1 MKILIVGGVAAG
13 TSAAAKAHRVNPDAE
28 ITLIEKD
35 TDISYAGCG
44 LPYYISQLVK
54 KRKRVVI
61 NTAERFAEKYDVDV
75 LTEHEVLSINPKN
88 KTLIVKDLNKN
99 KEKKEQYDKLI
110 ISTGAKPFVPP
121 IAGIELNNIMPLRT
135 VNDAD
140 KIKDIINN
148 KGIKDAV
155 IIGAGLIGLEMAE
168 SFDRLGINVSVVEM
182 QEHVLPNI
190 SSDMAEKVEE
200 HLESKGVNLIL
211 GDGVQK
217 FQGQDEIESVITQS
231 GEKIKADLVLLSLGI
246 RPEVEL
252 AKKAGIE
259 LGETGAIKVNEKM
272 ETSLEDIYSAGD
284 CAESVDIL
292 TNKAVWI
299 PLGSTANKQGRIAG
313 ENAAG
318 GDYSHRGIMKTG
330 ISKIFDYT
338 VATTGLSKKEAE
350 ENGFNPIEISFK
362 AANHAGYYPD
372 VSKLYIKGIFDKE
385 DGKIL
390 GAEVIGEAGAD
401 KRIDVLSTAIY
412 SGLKA
417 KDLFQID
424 LAYAP
429 PYSSPKD
436 PVAILGILAE
446 KKLK

>member
-1 MKILIVGGVAAG
+1 
-13 TSAAAKAHRVNPDAE
+13 
-28 ITLIEKD
+28 
-35 TDISYAGCG
+35 
-44 LPYYISQLVK
+44 
-54 KRKRVVI
+54 
-61 NTAERFAEKYDVDV
+61 
-75 LTEHEVLSINPKN
+75 
-88 KTLIVKDLNKN
+88 
-99 KEKKEQYDKLI
+99 
-110 ISTGAKPFVPP
+110 
-121 IAGIELNNIMPLRT
+121 
-135 VNDAD
+135 
-140 KIKDIINN
+140 
-148 KGIKDAV
+148 
-155 IIGAGLIGLEMAE
+155 
-168 SFDRLGINVSVVEM
+168 M

-330 ISKIFDYT
+330 ISKIFGYT